1 MDTSRT
7 ALTRAERRILHQTLL
22 AWQTQ
27 KTISWLMERYGDIEH
42 TLTCLGNMSARGQV
56 VKFYEGD
63 RFCGI
68 LAFDI
73 GYVWW
78 TPHRVCS
85 EVFVLATEGTH
96 GFQRHAAAEL
106 ECLAK
111 EYDAALIVA
120 GNMFQVDN
128 NLIGNGYKKCG
139 FRQECSTYV
148 KEIIK

>member
-1 MDTSRT
+1 MDTRRAPLNEVEQDILYRT
-7 ALTRAERRILHQTLL
+7 LR
-22 AWQTQ
+22 AWQQ
-27 KTISWLMERYGDIEH
+27 RDIAWLMKTYGDAACVMQNLID
-42 TLTCLGNMSARGQV
+42 MSARGQI

-85 EVFVLATEGTH
+85 EVFVLATEGIH

-106 ECLAK
+106 ERLAK
-111 EYDAALIVA
+111 EYDASLIVA

-148 KEIIK
+148 KELIK

>member
-1 MDTSRT
+1 MDT
-7 ALTRAERRILHQTLL
+7 TRAPLNEVEQDILYRTLR
-22 AWQTQ
+22 AWQ
-27 KTISWLMERYGDIEH
+27 KRDIAWLMQAYGDPAYAMQH
-42 TLTCLGNMSARGQV
+42 LLHMSKREQI
-56 VKFYEGD
+56 VKFYERD

-106 ECLAK
+106 ERLAK
-111 EYDAALIVA
+111 EYDAPLIVA